1 MQRLF
6 IGALLPPLQSD
17 PEKIHHALSHLSAT
31 ERKRVG
37 PRNFSGPLVGTMQ
50 PGQLTPTK
58 LAKKEK
64 EGPVAEKRLARCGR
78 CTNCKAQVSRRR
90 RLTPK
95 FRTPVPEAAWVGC
108 ARAEGGLSAIS
119 GCQHH
124 KHTAAASCA
133 TRALA

>member
-1 MQRLF
+1 MQTLF

-17 PEKIHHALSHLSAT
+17 PEKIHHALSSLSHRA
-31 ERKRVG
+31 EESR
-37 PRNFSGPLVGTMQ
+37 PRNFSGPLFGTMQ

-108 ARAEGGLSAIS
+108 ARAEGGLSAVS